1 VRLQFPRI
9 SSTSASNQPNP
20 ERVDMCY
27 SAKEAVHRVGPRTAN
42 VARDRVVELG
52 SRTVGYVPVGV
63 VHHHRWATLAVPKMI

>member
-1 VRLQFPRI
+1 
-9 SSTSASNQPNP
+9 
-20 ERVDMCY
+20 MCY

-63 VHHHRWATLAVPKMI
+63 VHHHRWATLALPKMI